1 MGRKLNA
8 QSKIIPSHSA
18 SLFTTGIFVAL
29 ATFVM
34 SVSLITVYNTGSA
47 VFDDHTGQLIYIFCI
62 FAWAAGFPAYSFIDR
77 FIKAATVRQATL
89 VSAAILCIIAFS
101 NTAFAYSG
109 KIYGFTS
116 MLGLFLFGVLF
127 AAVYHKTA
135 IRMNGSPYTGRLVG
149 ISIAGIELAIWPVV
163 SLIADAAVT
172 YLTVSAALIGISL
185 YARIPASPV
194 SGNRPKPAEPDGKQR
209 RMLIALVAA
218 AALIAVMVAM
228 TENIFLNHIASDQ
241 IKMQDWPRLLHAA
254 SILLLGFLADIK
266 KRRYLTLTTF
276 CIILLFS
283 VGVIVWD
290 GAYPLGIAMC
300 VYYVFRATGIMFFT
314 VSFLDIAPDTKNPG
328 LWSSFGRLSNAVTEA
343 AMLFA
348 LLFLRLNLLSMIV
361 ISLLCAMSLF
371 LVLLWGRLF
380 VQKTDSAPESSASAF
395 GQALDEIIVSY
406 GITNREAE
414 VLRLLLDAK
423 NTAGI
428 AAEMTLTE
436 KTVQN
441 YVNAL
446 LSKTES
452 KSRGEM
458 IAKFSR
464 AILPDL

>member
-1 MGRKLNA
+1 
-8 QSKIIPSHSA
+8 
-18 SLFTTGIFVAL
+18 V
-29 ATFVM
+29 
-34 SVSLITVYNTGSA
+34 
-47 VFDDHTGQLIYIFCI
+47 
-62 FAWAAGFPAYSFIDR
+62 YSFVEW
-77 FIKAATVRQATL
+77 FIETASGRQVTFFS
-89 VSAAILCIIAFS
+89 VGVLCIIAFS
-101 NTAFAYSG
+101 NVAFAYSVG
-109 KIYGFTS
+109 MYVFTS
-116 MLGLFLFGVLF
+116 VLCLFLFGVLF

-163 SLIADAAVT
+163 SLVADAAVT
-172 YLTVSAALIGISL
+172 FITVSAALAAISL

-194 SGNRPKPAEPDGKQR
+194 GGGRPGPAEPDGITPLEKHSIQNGAPGGRQGPVQGDDKQK

-218 AALIAVMVAM
+218 AVLIAVMVAM
-228 TENIFLNHIASDQ
+228 TENIFLDHIARDQ

-254 SILLLGFLADIK
+254 SILLLGFLADLK
-266 KRRYLTLTTF
+266 KRRYLALTTF

-283 VGVIVWD
+283 VGIIVWD
-290 GAYPLGIAMC
+290 GAYPLGVAMC

-314 VSFLDIAPDTKNPG
+314 VSFLDIAPETKNPA
-328 LWSSFGRLSNAVTEA
+328 LWASFGRLSNAVAEA

-380 VQKTDSAPESSASAF
+380 VQKTDPAPASSASAF
-395 GQALDEIIVSY
+395 GQALDEIVVSY

-414 VLRLLLDAK
+414 VLRLLLDAR

-446 LSKTES
+446 LSKTGT

-464 AILPDL
+464 AILPDLPDV